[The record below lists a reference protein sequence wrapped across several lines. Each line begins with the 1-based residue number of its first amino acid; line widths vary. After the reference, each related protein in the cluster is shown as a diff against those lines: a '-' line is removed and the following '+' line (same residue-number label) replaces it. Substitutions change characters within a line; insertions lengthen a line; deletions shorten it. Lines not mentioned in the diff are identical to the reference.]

1 MENKN
6 INNLHSNIL
15 ARIDRLKSII
25 NKTISACQKYKLWDI
40 LGANEINVCINTLDT
55 LFNDINLEV
64 SKLKQNKHVEI
75 NTKINSI
82 QDELI
87 LIIKNFG
94 TENLDDLIYLLFDE
108 KYIDNIKNENLLDKY
123 DLLVKSSH
131 PINYKILPWK
141 PDTTPSKKKVI
152 QKNKIIEDNMI
163 CESGVL
169 LDCYDLARTSKS
181 FQTKVYGIKL
191 CLHDYDNRKTY
202 LIACFIDDMLIS
214 CLESDFIT
222 DKIKYLQNHQPK
234 DIEYKLEYW
243 DRYIISLTIKDLL
256 VYSTSELTQKFIS
269 IINQLLLLKQ
279 KTISQVVKEFLNNEL
294 YSQRNL
300 LIQLLIHG
308 TEEDFQYLAYLLYDL
323 LSNETNGTIDTVEQT
338 LLYDSLPWNIKK
350 FFKVAMQ
357 QTIEYTNTL
366 CNYDSDKI
374 PLEQQIC
381 LLKAN
386 DSVKEKAIL
395 KLKEIKAKS
404 EDTGSKARQYLDGLL
419 KIPFSIIREEPILTI
434 IDNNQQIF
442 LNVIQQI
449 KDNTIELDF
458 EILKKEKYTNREI
471 QKYIHMIKEKYISK
485 LSLISYTIIEPTT
498 LLSNISSVI
507 SKLYNIPLISIF
519 LGFESSANLYEII
532 ATSDKLY

>member
-15 ARIDRLKSII
+15 TRIDRLKSII

-202 LIACFIDDMLIS
+202 LIACFIDD
-214 CLESDFIT
+214 T
-222 DKIKYLQNHQPK
+222 K
-234 DIEYKLEYW
+234 
-243 DRYIISLTIKDLL
+243 
-256 VYSTSELTQKFIS
+256 
-269 IINQLLLLKQ
+269 
-279 KTISQVVKEFLNNEL
+279 KTL
-294 YSQRNL
+294 
-300 LIQLLIHG
+300 
-308 TEEDFQYLAYLLYDL
+308 
-323 LSNETNGTIDTVEQT
+323 
-338 LLYDSLPWNIKK
+338 
-350 FFKVAMQ
+350 
-357 QTIEYTNTL
+357 
-366 CNYDSDKI
+366 
-374 PLEQQIC
+374 
-381 LLKAN
+381 
-386 DSVKEKAIL
+386 
-395 KLKEIKAKS
+395 
-404 EDTGSKARQYLDGLL
+404 
-419 KIPFSIIREEPILTI
+419 
-434 IDNNQQIF
+434 
-442 LNVIQQI
+442 
-449 KDNTIELDF
+449 
-458 EILKKEKYTNREI
+458 
-471 QKYIHMIKEKYISK
+471 
-485 LSLISYTIIEPTT
+485 
-498 LLSNISSVI
+498 
-507 SKLYNIPLISIF
+507 
-519 LGFESSANLYEII
+519 
-532 ATSDKLY
+532 